1 MNYEDP
7 NRSLQLL
14 MFLLCAIGAFLLA
27 NPALAQKPPTD
38 VPASDSQPNGA
49 DRLGAGNIVAAAA
62 DLRKAG
68 ESFERFGK
76 SLEKVATSLITGLT
90 DSSENL
96 AIMSSGFDPLGLKHA
111 FVTIQ
116 RQNQTIRDLHRA
128 ETKRLRQECAKL
140 RKELARLKKETTK
153 RD

>member
-1 MNYEDP
+1 MNDKHP
-7 NRSLQLL
+7 HRLLQPLIC
-14 MFLLCAIGAFLLA
+14 LLCAVGASLLT
-27 NPALAQKPPTD
+27 NPVLAQTPPQD
-38 VPASDSQPNGA
+38 VPASDSQPNGV
-49 DRLGAGNIVAAAA
+49 DRLEAGNIVHAAA

-68 ESFERFGK
+68 EAFERFGK

-116 RQNQTIRDLHRA
+116 QQNQIIQDLHAA

-140 RKELARLKKETTK
+140 RKELARLKKETTESK
-153 RD
+153 